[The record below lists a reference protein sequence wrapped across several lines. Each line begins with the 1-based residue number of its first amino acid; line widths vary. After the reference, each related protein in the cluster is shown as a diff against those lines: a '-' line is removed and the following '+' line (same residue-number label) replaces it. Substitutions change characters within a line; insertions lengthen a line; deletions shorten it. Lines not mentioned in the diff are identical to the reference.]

1 MRAKIGEVYCFRLHG
16 GGYGAIQVVAE
27 NQDRKSPG
35 VQFVRLDIDT
45 DEPPTARQVDAAQT
59 FHHGKDLYGTWVPP
73 LVPWWA
79 QRVEGAAVRRPACE
93 KEAWSGWRALT
104 FGVPRAVREVYVP
117 RPEWRYDREPI
128 TISIG
133 GEPFQMS
140 RDNHLLSTWG
150 RMPEGDGPADW
161 AALAPF
167 PCITSICHS
176 GPDRGLIEAVRT
188 SHPHVSSIAWTAPQ
202 TDVIDLRD
210 TFIYGLTLLDVDRP
224 LTVKLP
230 VTARSLD
237 VKDNAHLL
245 TIEAPVLGEHF
256 GLGLRNDLAQ
266 GAPKGLEELLCLT
279 ISNKTID
286 LEKISSSSS
295 AERGRTSI
303 IAAFPRLA
311 SLTLRDA
318 QSGVRNIGA
327 LRGLPNL
334 REFTAYDM
342 YDFDAS
348 EFPTR
353 ADCPLLHSVEINGLR
368 ASDKQTLAKRL
379 KDGPHLAFSK
389 TRSEKWL
396 TENID
401 NPFRDWDADGAAFGK
416 AAMKAWNAALKQARA
431 IEGTASRAQ
440 AREAVLAL
448 TEVLNKIDER
458 CSIDTLRRE
467 QACDAICVLVRDHL
481 AGALTADETQDIVD
495 EIRNW

>member
-27 NQDRKSPG
+27 NQDSKSPG
-35 VQFVRLDIDT
+35 VQLVRLDIDT
-45 DEPPTARQVDAAQT
+45 DEPPTAQQVDAAQT
-59 FHHGKDLYGTWVPP
+59 FHHGKDLYGAWVPP

-79 QRVEGAAVRRPACE
+79 QRVEGAAVQRPACE
-93 KEAWSGWRALT
+93 KEAWSGWRGLT
-104 FGVPRAVREVYVP
+104 FCVPRAVRANYVP

-140 RDNHLLSTWG
+140 RDDRLLSTWG

-161 AALAPF
+161 AALAPIH
-167 PCITSICHS
+167 CITSICHS

-188 SHPHVSSIAWTAPQ
+188 SHPHLSSIAWTSPQ
-202 TDVIDLRD
+202 TDVIDLRG
-210 TFIYGLTLLDVDRP
+210 TFIDRLALLDIDRP
-224 LTVKLP
+224 LTVRLP

-245 TIEAPVLGEHF
+245 TVEAPVFGEHF
-256 GLGLRNDLAQ
+256 GLHLRNDLAQ

-286 LEKISSSSS
+286 LEKI
-295 AERGRTSI
+295 T
-303 IAAFPRLA
+303 AFPRLA

-318 QSGVRNIGA
+318 KSGVRNIGA
-327 LRGLPNL
+327 LRGLSNL

-353 ADCPLLHSVEINGLR
+353 ADCPLLNSVEINGLR
-368 ASDKQTLAKRL
+368 ASDKQILARRL

-416 AAMKAWNAALKQARA
+416 AAMKAWNAALKRVRA

-440 AREAVLAL
+440 AREVVLAL
-448 TEVLNKIDER
+448 TEALNKIDER

-481 AGALTADETQDIVD
+481 AGALTADETQDVVD